1 MERLIE
7 KVNNLKEQLNNEE
20 VVKEIKKLNKEIKK
34 DKELLDLVK
43 KYQETHDENLKEEI
57 IKNSLFRKYK
67 EKETDLNI
75 IILSIN
81 QRLKEI
87 SKKDKCSL

>member
-1 MERLIE
+1 MEKLIE
-7 KVNNLKEQLNNEE
+7 KVNNLKEQLNKEE
-20 VVKEIKKLNKEIKK
+20 VVKEIKELNKEIKK
-34 DKELLDLVK
+34 DKQLLELIK
-43 KYQETHDENLKEEI
+43 KYQQTHDENIKEEI
-57 IKNSLFRKYK
+57 IKNNLFRKYK

-87 SKKDKCSL
+87 AKKDKCSL